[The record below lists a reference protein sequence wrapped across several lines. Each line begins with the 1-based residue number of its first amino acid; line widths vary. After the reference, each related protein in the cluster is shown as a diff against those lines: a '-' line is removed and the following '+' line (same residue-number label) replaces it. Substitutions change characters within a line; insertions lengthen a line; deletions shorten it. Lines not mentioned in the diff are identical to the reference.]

1 MVEIVTQSGSNINVG
16 IANLFRRLQSHLN
29 QKSGKLIAQGMSDA
43 IKAHF
48 RFQFPGSSHYDP
60 NKVNPSNE
68 SKLNEGVVDVDVPGV
83 SRAYHDIDIVPK
95 FRKYLTIPISTQ
107 SYGRKS
113 SEFNN
118 TFITFKKDGKTGL
131 IGQKSDAGSVVW
143 LYRLV
148 KHVHQNQDS
157 NLLPSDDTYT
167 TNIFGRISAYINNL
181 NS

>member
-1 MVEIVTQSGSNINVG
+1 MTLKITDRFGNSIDYAISKMLSRINSKLNNSGSIISNS
-16 IANLFRRLQSHLN
+16 LTQTTRR
-29 QKSGKLIAQGMSDA
+29 
-43 IKAHF
+43 HF
-48 RFQFPGSSHYDP
+48 QTIYPGSKHYSPDKVNPGSSSSRTGET
-60 NKVNPSNE
+60 VI
-68 SKLNEGVVDVDVPGV
+68 DVPGV
-83 SRAYHDIDIVPK
+83 TRAYHDIDIVPK
-95 FRKYLTIPISTQ
+95 FRKYLTIPISKK

-118 TFITFKKDGKTGL
+118 TFITFKKDGRTGL
-131 IGQKSDAGSVVW
+131 IGQKSDTGSVVW

-157 NLLPSDDTYT
+157 NLLPSDDTYA

>member
-1 MVEIVTQSGSNINVG
+1 MTLKITDRFGNSIDYAISKM
-16 IANLFRRLQSHLN
+16 LSRLN
-29 QKSGKLIAQGMSDA
+29 
-43 IKAHF
+43 
-48 RFQFPGSSHYDP
+48 
-60 NKVNPSNE
+60 
-68 SKLNEGVVDVDVPGV
+68 SKLNNSGSIISNSLTQSTRRHVETIYPG
-83 SRAYHDIDIVPK
+83 SQHWNPEKITPGNSTSNSGETNIDIPGANRAYHDIDIVPK
-95 FRKYLTIPISTQ
+95 FRKYLTIPISKQ

-157 NLLPSDDTYT
+157 NLLPSDDTYA

>member
-1 MVEIVTQSGSNINVG
+1 MTLKITDRFGNSIDQAISIMLSRIN
-16 IANLFRRLQSHLN
+16 
-29 QKSGKLIAQGMSDA
+29 
-43 IKAHF
+43 
-48 RFQFPGSSHYDP
+48 
-60 NKVNPSNE
+60 
-68 SKLNEGVVDVDVPGV
+68 SKLNNSGSIISNSLTQTTRRHFETIYPGSEHYSPDKVNSGSSSSTTGETVIDVPGV
-83 SRAYHDIDIVPK
+83 TRAYHDIDIVPK
-95 FRKYLTIPISTQ
+95 FRKYLTIPISTK

-113 SEFNN
+113 SDFNN
-118 TFITFKKDGKTGL
+118 TFITFKKDGRTGL

-157 NLLPSDDTYT
+157 NLLPSDDTYA